1 VRYVPSLG
9 RNLGVL
15 FMKNLKKVGIIT
27 FSMILAF
34 ICLFF
39 ICNDNMVKA
48 GVDNYEIENVY
59 FSAYSPSTDFYYE
72 AGGAM
77 DGPND
82 YFSDTVT
89 ATVSSTGGT
98 VQVTGSCDE
107 GYLSSDDGIYESNS
121 ITGDFNVS
129 LSYGVEYY
137 FNFVDFYNNNGSVW
151 ASFEIFIAVGLGD
164 DNSGDD
170 GSSTTTDTTAPVL
183 TIGTPSGGT
192 ISGSGTST
200 VYYAKTSVSV
210 LIDFEDETGLYN
222 YSSTSYYRY
231 GWSTSST
238 SQPSWTA
245 VNSSRTS
252 TNVYG
257 YATTPSTSGTHY
269 LWIEG
274 DARDGAGNYMSNST
288 NIGGLGSSSS
298 SARKFKFV
306 VDGTAPVWTAP
317 NKSLNS
323 GDTVTVSLTD
333 SGGSGIYSY
342 SSSTYYKYGWS
353 TSSSTGPS
361 YKTSFTSQ
369 TSSKVSF
376 TVTVPTVTSTTT
388 YYLWI
393 YNAGKDNA
401 GNIPTASGK
410 SFYSSVTSAGPYVK
424 YQYSIVYEPAG
435 DAYAII
441 NGVTYNAYDYVSG
454 DDIENVSVTTY
465 SNKQITYIADDGEVF
480 NDVTST
486 TVFTPATT
494 SFYLDPGSYIIYVVD
509 YYAAGEDCLAIY
521 VTVLAPDETVPTIY
535 CGTTQI
541 TAIGERTYKNS
552 CNLIFKDETN
562 LGTYSITGSVTK
574 NNISISGTSHT
585 YGTLSEGTYNIT
597 LLDKYGNEVQLTII
611 VDTTAPSVTYS
622 GASTSWTSSNRT
634 ITISAIDST
643 SISGYY
649 CNGSWVSSVAN
660 DYECTFSSTTTTA
673 TLGAKDQAGNQST
686 STVNIYVDKT
696 NPSVSASGG
705 STTYA
710 ASRTITISGSDSNSG
725 IAQYYCNGSWTASTA
740 STYSCTYSSTT
751 TTATVGVKDK
761 AGNSKTTSVNVYVDA
776 TNPSVSAS
784 GGSTTYATSRTI
796 TISGS
801 DSNSG
806 VAQYYCNGAWVASTA
821 ASYSCT
827 FSSTTTTATVG
838 VKDKVGNYQT
848 TTVNVYVDKTKPTIS
863 TSGTSTSWTTS
874 SRTITISG
882 ADSHSGVASY
892 YCNGAWKSSTSS
904 SYSCTISTAKTATV
918 GVKDAIGNQVTST
931 VNVYS
936 APDAP
941 TVTYSGNSTSWTTS
955 NRTIT
960 IVASEGI
967 SGISQYYCHGSWV
980 NSTASSYDCTISSTQ
995 KVIAI
1000 GAKSTAGK
1008 STIIENIAVY
1018 VDKTKPINK
1027 STGGS
1032 STYVTSI
1039 TVTGAGTD
1047 SDSGLHATPY
1057 CLSTSSTSCNGTWV
1071 ATLSQSY
1078 TSTANTTVYTFVRD
1092 ALGQVSES
1100 MPHTIKVDKTAPSFS
1115 DPTGGS
1121 TSWTSGNRTI
1131 TLSATDAH
1139 IGTIGGYYCNGA
1151 WVSSSATSYECTYSS
1166 TTKTATVG
1174 VKDSLGNQTTKTVNV
1189 YVDKTKPTYAAPTGG
1204 SSTYAKS
1211 ATVTRGATPADAHSG
1226 LHSTP
1231 LCYVLSTSTSAPGTS
1246 GCSWTANTSSTRS
1259 STYNGYMH
1267 VYVRDAVGNAVHTGY
1282 KQVKV
1287 DTTAPTMR
1295 LDSTSGTALTAKT
1308 NYYYNVASK
1317 VFYFADAHSGYQKA
1331 NHSYTGAPESAVY
1344 DVTTTSITVSV
1355 ANVKLEIT
1363 VYDKVG
1369 NTAVFYINLD
1379 TTLPTIYCGSTNVTS
1394 AGATINRASC
1404 NKLTFKDNY
1413 LLGTYSI
1420 SGTVSKNN
1428 IALSGTS
1435 SEYGAL
1441 SAGSYTI
1448 IVVDKAGNEVQ
1459 MTIIVDMSAPVW
1471 TTSNVSTVASGESL
1485 TFTLTDS
1492 GGSNIYNG
1500 TSPSG
1505 TYKYAWSTGSTPS
1518 SWSTTFAN
1526 STATKV
1532 SFTVAA
1538 PMVSGNTTYYL
1549 WIYNA
1554 GKDNAGNL
1562 PTASGKAFYNTV
1574 SKYNDYLKYQ
1584 YTVSSVKAV
1593 ISQAKIE
1600 SGKITFSP
1608 ASSSTI
1614 KTNYAS
1620 GTVVY
1625 FIGKSVNYTT
1635 AELDAAF
1642 NKYGI
1647 TTTASNF
1654 FGSSIVTP
1662 QGLTGEVELYVKM
1675 TASGKDAIYPRS
1687 GKITIGTTTSTKS
1700 FALTVDEPIE
1710 EVEPVVT
1717 PVVLTS
1723 DILTS
1728 ENITN
1733 GKSNIL
1739 LVLGMIIVSMLL
1751 AIEVIAIRKSKKP
1764 TKKSN

>member
-1 VRYVPSLG
+1 
-9 RNLGVL
+9 
-15 FMKNLKKVGIIT
+15 MKNLKKVGIIT

-1139 IGTIGGYYCNGA
+1139 IGTIGGYYCNGSWVSSSA
-1151 WVSSSATSYECTYSS
+1151 TSYECTYSSTTKTATVGVKDSLGNQTTKTVNVYVDKTKPTLGTPTGGSTTYAASRTITIPGSDSHSGVASYYCNGAWVASTASSYDCTFTTTTTTATVGVKDKVGNSQTTTVNVYVDKTNPTISTSGTSTSWTTSSRTITISGADSHSGVASYYCNGSWKSSTSSSYSCTISTAKTATVGVKDAVGNQVTSTVNVYSSPDAPTVTYSGNSTSWTTSNRTITIVASEGISGISQYYCHGSWVNSTSSSYDCTISSTQKVIAIGAKSTAGKSTIIENIAVYVDKTKPINKSTGGSSTYVTSITVTGAGTDSDSGLHATPYCLSTSSTSCNGTWVATLSQSYTSTANTTVYTFVRDALGQVSESMPHTIKVDKTAPSFSDPTGGSTSWTSGNRTITLSATDAHIGTIGGYYCNGSWVSSSATSYECTYSS

-1331 NHSYTGAPESAVY
+1331 
-1344 DVTTTSITVSV
+1344 
-1355 ANVKLEIT
+1355 
-1363 VYDKVG
+1363 
-1369 NTAVFYINLD
+1369 
-1379 TTLPTIYCGSTNVTS
+1379 
-1394 AGATINRASC
+1394 
-1404 NKLTFKDNY
+1404 
-1413 LLGTYSI
+1413 
-1420 SGTVSKNN
+1420 
-1428 IALSGTS
+1428 
-1435 SEYGAL
+1435 
-1441 SAGSYTI
+1441 
-1448 IVVDKAGNEVQ
+1448 
-1459 MTIIVDMSAPVW
+1459 
-1471 TTSNVSTVASGESL
+1471 
-1485 TFTLTDS
+1485 
-1492 GGSNIYNG
+1492 
-1500 TSPSG
+1500 
-1505 TYKYAWSTGSTPS
+1505 
-1518 SWSTTFAN
+1518 
-1526 STATKV
+1526 
-1532 SFTVAA
+1532 
-1538 PMVSGNTTYYL
+1538 
-1549 WIYNA
+1549 
-1554 GKDNAGNL
+1554 
-1562 PTASGKAFYNTV
+1562 
-1574 SKYNDYLKYQ
+1574 
-1584 YTVSSVKAV
+1584 
-1593 ISQAKIE
+1593 
-1600 SGKITFSP
+1600 
-1608 ASSSTI
+1608 
-1614 KTNYAS
+1614 
-1620 GTVVY
+1620 
-1625 FIGKSVNYTT
+1625 
-1635 AELDAAF
+1635 
-1642 NKYGI
+1642 
-1647 TTTASNF
+1647 
-1654 FGSSIVTP
+1654 
-1662 QGLTGEVELYVKM
+1662 
-1675 TASGKDAIYPRS
+1675 
-1687 GKITIGTTTSTKS
+1687 
-1700 FALTVDEPIE
+1700 
-1710 EVEPVVT
+1710 
-1717 PVVLTS
+1717 
-1723 DILTS
+1723 
-1728 ENITN
+1728 
-1733 GKSNIL
+1733 
-1739 LVLGMIIVSMLL
+1739 
-1751 AIEVIAIRKSKKP
+1751 
-1764 TKKSN
+1764 